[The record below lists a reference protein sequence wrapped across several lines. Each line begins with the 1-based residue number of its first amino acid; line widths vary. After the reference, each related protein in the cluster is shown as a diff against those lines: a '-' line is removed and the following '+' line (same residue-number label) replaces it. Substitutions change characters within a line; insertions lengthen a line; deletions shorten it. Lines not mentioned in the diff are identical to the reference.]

1 MLNLVHPVKADLR
14 QPITA
19 WKALV
24 WAYADEHVRAAGE
37 EYNYH
42 AQPKETSSTGR
53 LMNMGVVQGR
63 GAINGRLDCH
73 EDALEIDATMRKWFE
88 GIDGAF
94 YPALA
99 KAVER
104 RTRVARAC
112 ELKPLHPVPVRRANG
127 SIKEEYTRM
136 GRHDAPSYCLV
147 EWEGHTSEEM
157 LQAQQLYDLFI
168 AFLDI
173 MPGLNL
179 SKWLISERG
188 IDSSGRIIDKG
199 PFNRQK

>member
-1 MLNLVHPVKADLR
+1 MVLARTLKADLR

-37 EYNYH
+37 EYSYH
-42 AQPKETSSTGR
+42 SQAKETCSTGR
-53 LMNMGVVQGR
+53 LMNMGVVQGG

-73 EDALEIDATMRKWFE
+73 EDALEIDALLRVWLDD
-88 GIDGAF
+88 INRAF
-94 YPALA
+94 YPCLA

-104 RTRVARAC
+104 RQRVPRAC
-112 ELKPLHPVPVRRANG
+112 ELTPLHPVPVRRPNG
-127 SIKEEYTRM
+127 AIKEEYKGH
-136 GRHDAPSYCLV
+136 GRHDQASYCLV
-147 EWEGHTSEEM
+147 GWEGYTPEEM
-157 LQAQQLYDLFI
+157 SAAQLLYDLFI
-168 AFLDI
+168 EFLDI
-173 MPGLNL
+173 MPGMKL
-179 SKWLISERG
+179 SKWRIAGRG